1 MHRRLPRR
9 LVYNII
15 VDTHC
20 QQIFTFFRIFVIFH
34 SNVFQEEYLLQLNPG
49 IFGTWL
55 YLQVHRYLM
64 NTKHQSPHRIC
75 GDCKHIYH
83 ISYTYITNQTVTA
96 DCFQSYHQVYQVQTA
111 YQLQIVQSL
120 PAVLDHPLIKTLHL
134 LQQSQLTLQQ
144 LLLPWR

>member
-1 MHRRLPRR
+1 MSTDF
-9 LVYNII
+9 Y
-15 VDTHC
+15 
-20 QQIFTFFRIFVIFH
+20 IFPHFCVFSLKYVPGRIFITTKSRNIWYLV
-34 SNVFQEEYLLQLNPG
+34 VFPSPSVPNE
-49 IFGTWL
+49 
-55 YLQVHRYLM
+55 H
-64 NTKHQSPHRIC
+64 KHQSPHRIC